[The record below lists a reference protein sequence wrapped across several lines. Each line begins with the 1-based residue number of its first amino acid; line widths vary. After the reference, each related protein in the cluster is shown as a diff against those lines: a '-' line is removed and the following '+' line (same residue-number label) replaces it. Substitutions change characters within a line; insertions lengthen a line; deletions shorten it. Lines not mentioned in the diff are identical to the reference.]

1 MTATPATNPS
11 QDGSPVV
18 IANTSTYDAFP
29 GVDTLANGSTLL
41 AVYMQATD
49 HATTQDGHLRKRT
62 STDAG
67 ATWSAATTILN
78 DAVLDLRDPCVY
90 RIRSG
95 AYAGR
100 IIVSYFT
107 WDGTAGS
114 GTVAKVIYSDD
125 DSATWSS
132 PITVT
137 TSFTAWS
144 AVTAPVVEAANG
156 DLLLPIYGRDTSD
169 ARDSSRVSKSTDGG
183 ATWSHLAEIAD
194 GVALGRDMNEP
205 FMCRLD
211 NNHLLTMIRSD
222 HPTDTYYN
230 EIHASTSTDHG
241 ATWPTPTGKIGGSGR
256 PAIIQRSDGIVVCMF
271 RQNGTQDTRFRASN
285 DRGFWWSQA
294 DADFTGG
301 SLLRYEYGQWV
312 TLSGGQIGCV
322 YSLEASG
329 TDSDLSFSKIT
340 GGS

>member
-29 GVDTLANGSTLL
+29 GVDTLADGSTLL

-62 STDAG
+62 STDTG

-78 DAVLDLRDPCVY
+78 DAVLDLRDPGVY

-95 AYAGR
+95 AYADR

-107 WDGTAGS
+107 WDGTATGN
-114 GTVAKVIYSDD
+114 VAMVIYSDD
-125 DSATWSS
+125 DGVTWSS
-132 PITVT
+132 PVTVT
-137 TSFTAWS
+137 NSFTSLS
-144 AVTAPVVEAANG
+144 AVSAPAVQAANG
-156 DLLLPIYGRDTSD
+156 DLLLPLYGLDTSD
-169 ARDSSRVSKSTDGG
+169 TLYSSRVSKSTDGG
-183 ATWSHLAEIAD
+183 ATWAHLADIAD
-194 GVALGRDMNEP
+194 GPTLGREMAEP
-205 FMCRLD
+205 NLAVLD
-211 NNHLLTMIRSD
+211 DGSVLCMIRSD
-222 HPTDTYYN
+222 HATDGYYD
-230 EIHASTSTDHG
+230 EIFASRSTDHG
-241 ATWPTPTGKIGGSGR
+241 ATWPTPAGKIGGSGR
-256 PAIIQRSDGIVVCMF
+256 PAIIQRADGMVVCMF

-312 TLSGGQIGCV
+312 ELSGGQIGCV